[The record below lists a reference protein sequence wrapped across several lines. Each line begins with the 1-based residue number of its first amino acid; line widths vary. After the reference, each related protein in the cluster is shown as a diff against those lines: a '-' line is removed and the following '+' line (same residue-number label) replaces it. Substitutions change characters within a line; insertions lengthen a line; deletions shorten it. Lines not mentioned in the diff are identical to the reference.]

1 MAVEI
6 NDSAVLAAF
15 NRLLRMGEQPAP
27 WLNAVGRVLKTRVQ
41 MGFHTGTDPYG
52 RPWKPL
58 TSRQGQPLRN
68 SGRLMNS
75 VTYQVEGTSVVIGTN
90 VKYAPT
96 HQFGATIVPKQK
108 PSLKFM
114 VNGHWVSVKKVTIP
128 ARPMFPLN
136 GLPAPWSDDIVAELG
151 DFATQQFKS

>member
-15 NRLLRMGEQPAP
+15 NRLLKAGEQPAP

-52 RPWKPL
+52 QAWKPL
-58 TSRQGQPLRN
+58 RSRQGQPLRN
-68 SGRLMNS
+68 TGRLMNS
-75 VTYQVEGTSVVIGTN
+75 VTYQVEGNSVVIGTN

-96 HQFGATIVPKQK
+96 HQFAATIVPKEK
-108 PSLKFM
+108 PALRFM

-136 GLPAPWSDDIVAELG
+136 GLPPLWQEDVLAELG
-151 DFATQQFKS
+151 DFLNKQIQG